1 MNIDI
6 VNLKKQVKMLQDE
19 LASRDALMSHKFE
32 NGMVLTN
39 VASPS
44 EFDQRV
50 FSGLCDEV
58 KLSVSK
64 KLRMPKRVGP
74 HNKPSGRLEEN
85 WDKLMAIYNENRD
98 LSAPKIADEMLK
110 RHNVVISTY
119 FINRFRIMMR
129 TQEQALQPGVTAVAP
144 AAN

>member
-19 LASRDALMSHKFE
+19 LASRDALTSHKFD

-44 EFDQRV
+44 EFDQRL
-50 FSGLCDEV
+50 FSELCGEV
-58 KLSVSK
+58 QLRVTK

-85 WDKLMAIYNENRD
+85 WDKIMAIYNENRD

-119 FINRFRIMMR
+119 FINRFRIMTR
-129 TQEQALQPGVTAVAP
+129 TQEQALSASVA
-144 AAN
+144 AAAHLQ

>member
-6 VNLKKQVKMLQDE
+6 VNLKKQVKMLQDQ
-19 LASRDALMSHKFE
+19 LASRDALTSHKFD

-44 EFDQRV
+44 EFDQRL
-50 FSGLCDEV
+50 FSELCGEV
-58 KLSVSK
+58 QLRVTK
-64 KLRMPKRVGP
+64 KVRTPKRVGP
-74 HNKPSGRLEEN
+74 YNKPSGQLEEN
-85 WDKLMAIYNENRD
+85 WDKIMAIYNENRD

-119 FINRFRIMMR
+119 FINRFRIMTR
-129 TQEQALQPGVTAVAP
+129 THEQALQPGVTAEVP
-144 AAN
+144 AGN